1 MAYRNTKKNTEVVH
15 VLMVPRDDEVIGL
28 VTKSLG
34 ATNFMVFCSDKNER
48 TCSIPGRLK
57 RRFWIKEG
65 DVVLVKPWVVQGDKR
80 GDIVWRYSMMDRDML
95 KQRGYEIP
103 R

>member
-1 MAYRNTKKNTEVVH
+1 MYKKPNPEA
-15 VLMVPRDDEVIGL
+15 PRALLLPKDDEIIGII
-28 VTKSLG
+28 TKALG

-80 GDIVWRYSMMDRDML
+80 GDIVWRYSMMDRENL
-95 KQRGYEIP
+95 KQKGYEIP